1 MDAVLKYKGFYTDSF
16 GSTPIVL
23 LNDFKTLFVEIDGVP
38 FSGEDFSDF
47 SIVKGKKYLLE
58 KTDRFNF
65 FPSVFNSSD
74 SDLVLCNCTFK
85 IIIPQIIIDL
95 RNQTSIVVDLDF
107 ECELKV
113 KDNLY
118 VTEFF
123 RITLTIDGNLYSASG
138 DIVELVLD
146 RLNKQFEGLYSFKN
160 CYGCMYGD
168 YSVFGQ
174 NSFGGMLCFVNQKD
188 AYKKADTKDEY
199 MELEPDAFV
208 QEIYCCNAFEPRTAG
223 AGYRG

>member
-1 MDAVLKYKGFYTDSF
+1 MDALLKYKGFYTDSF

-23 LNDFKTLFVEIDGVP
+23 QNDFKTLFIEIDGVP
-38 FSGEDFSDF
+38 FSGSDFSDF
-47 SIVKGKKYLLE
+47 SVVEGKEYLLE
-58 KTDRFNF
+58 NMDRFSF
-65 FPSVFNSSD
+65 FPQVFNGVD
-74 SDLVLCNCTFK
+74 ANLLLCNCTFK
-85 IIIPQIIIDL
+85 IIIPQIMLDL
-95 RNQTSIVVDLDF
+95 KNQVSIAVDLDL

-118 VTEFF
+118 ITEFF
-123 RITLTIDGNLYSASG
+123 TITLTIDGNLYSGSG
-138 DIVELVLD
+138 DMVELVLD
-146 RLNKQFEGLYSFKN
+146 QLKKQFEGLYSFKN

-174 NSFGGMLCFVNQKD
+174 DSFGGMLCFVNQKD
-188 AYKKADTKDEY
+188 AYKKVDTKDEY
-199 MELEPDAFV
+199 MQLEPDAFV